1 MSKIRI
7 LAIPPDMHGVG
18 KYRILAPYTYLQEN
32 YPDDFH
38 VDISPDVEDDD
49 KSFDGYDIVVL
60 HTFIHQ
66 KTTPERN
73 QERLEWLKKQGIVV
87 IVDFDD
93 YWEPDMRHPMFN
105 QVKQSGIVDVKKNL
119 IKSADYLTVTTPI
132 YQKTMNRVF
141 GKKNVHVFPNAVDE
155 NEPQFK
161 PNLIP
166 SDKIRFGW
174 LGGSSHLHDIDLLT
188 HGLQV
193 THNKYKDKIQYVLC
207 GFDLRGTITEINK
220 QTGEKSSRPIKPE
233 ETVWTKYEKSFT
245 DNYKTLDDDYTK
257 FLMTY
262 VEAPYNDTNKA
273 YIRRWTKKITEYA
286 RNYNYFDVSLAPLVP
301 SVFNGNKSQLKAI
314 EAGFFKK
321 ALIATETDPYT
332 IDLVGVTVKGGGFN
346 PKGNALLV
354 DPVKNHKQWAKHMKL
369 LIDNPNLIE
378 DLGEKL
384 YETVKDKYSLKKVCE
399 DRAQFLKSIINK

>member
-38 VDISPDVEDDD
+38 IDISPDVEDDD

-132 YQKTMNRVF
+132 YQKTMRKTF
-141 GKKNVHVFPNAVDE
+141 GKTNVHVFPNAIDE
-155 NEPQFK
+155 NEPQFR

-166 SDKIRFGW
+166 SKKIRFGW
-174 LGGSSHLHDIDLLT
+174 LGGSSHLHDIELLT

-193 THNKYKDKIQYVLC
+193 TYNKYKDKIQYVLC

-233 ETVWTKYEKSFT
+233 ETVWTKYERSFT
-245 DNYKTLDDDYTK
+245 SNYNHLDDEYTN

-262 VEAPYNDTNKA
+262 KEAPYNDTNKP
-273 YIRRWTKKITEYA
+273 YIRRWTKKINEYA
-286 RNYNYFDVSLAPLVP
+286 TNYNYFDVSLAPLVP
-301 SVFNGNKSQLKAI
+301 SLFNGNKSQLKAI

-332 IDLVGVTVKGGGFN
+332 IDLVNASERGGGFN